1 MDARLSRNGA
11 DVDISLRLPFH
22 IVNMIGAQLVDE
34 ASVLGSTMNELR
46 SAGNVD
52 AKDAAGSEDSLL
64 SGGDQMIQAGMS
76 LVAGDAEYNAS
87 QDTVA
92 VRLVAT
98 SDPTVFRAF
107 FCVNVG
113 NMSSGGNVS
122 GIYPDY
128 GDTETMAFADTVRE
142 GDFDKFPNVM
152 NIYRMING
160 SYLQNVSEEGT

>member
-122 GIYPDY
+122 GFYHD
-128 GDTETMAFADTVRE
+128 
-142 GDFDKFPNVM
+142 
-152 NIYRMING
+152 
-160 SYLQNVSEEGT
+160 